1 MHTISCNAELCSAT
15 VRPLRYD

>member
-1 MHTISCNAELCSAT
+1 LISCNAELCSAT